1 MFDREQRPW
10 VQVSAA
16 SADYAAAAIEQR
28 SAGELRY
35 QRPHGKCPRRV
46 RAFSLRTSHSVR
58 TVSRTR
64 PAGPRSLNG
73 RGVFPFGVQRR
84 VNVASS
90 EDVVA
95 LSKKLGAQFGGVV
108 TDRVID
114 SGGLLKAHDVE
125 RYPTAVE
132 TGAAIAGA
140 ASGLT
145 AGRSRPGAKIR
156 YRAPVMTNVE
166 TPPRAPLRR
175 RRGARPSTWSCLGWR
190 RVKDSSVTIGR

>member
-1 MFDREQRPW
+1 M
-10 VQVSAA
+10 
-16 SADYAAAAIEQR
+16 
-28 SAGELRY
+28 
-35 QRPHGKCPRRV
+35 
-46 RAFSLRTSHSVR
+46 
-58 TVSRTR
+58 
-64 PAGPRSLNG
+64 
-73 RGVFPFGVQRR
+73 
-84 VNVASS
+84 
-90 EDVVA
+90 A

-166 TPPRAPLRR
+166 TPPPRAASPEERCSAVDVELSRLAPSQGLQCHDWPLIGKR
-175 RRGARPSTWSCLGWR
+175 CVLVR
-190 RVKDSSVTIGR
+190 RVEGQHSVA